1 MDEALRWSIGG
12 AAALAAWLIPRRV
25 AGARLAAKPAM
36 ALDIL
41 PVLVAGALLLIGTG
55 RPMFSGIV
63 LLALGGG
70 FALADHS
77 KRQALREPVV
87 FSDMSELEHVFTHP
101 HLYLPFAGP
110 AVVIGGAL
118 TAIGLGIAVL
128 IFSPALWQPQLP
140 FTTFALLVTFGAG
153 WLLCR
158 EPLLGIAAARLRRFQ
173 PTGEPLADAARLGP
187 FAVLFVYGIIARAER
202 AERRAPLSPV
212 TASAA
217 EPERG
222 DAGRTGA
229 VRIILRRAPGIVTG
243 APTSV
248 GGLRRLRSSRAAPMV
263 GSKFRLGAPTRCAP
277 NLRR

>member
-1 MDEALRWSIGG
+1 MDEALRWSVGG

-41 PVLVAGALLLIGTG
+41 PVLVAGALLLIGTA

-63 LLALGGG
+63 LLALGSG

-101 HLYLPFAGP
+101 HLYLPFAGR

-128 IFSPALWQPQLP
+128 IFSPALWEPKLP
-140 FTTFALLVTFGAG
+140 FTTLALLVTLGAG

-158 EPLLGIAAARLRRFQ
+158 EPLLGIAAVAAAAIS
-173 PTGEPLADAARLGP
+173 AD
-187 FAVLFVYGIIARAER
+187 
-202 AERRAPLSPV
+202 RRAFGRCRTAWPVCRSVCLWDYRPRRTCRAPRPLSPA

-229 VRIILRRAPGIVTG
+229 VRIILRRAPGIVAG
-243 APTSV
+243 ASTSV
-248 GGLRRLRSSRAAPMV
+248 GSLR
-263 GSKFRLGAPTRCAP
+263 
-277 NLRR
+277 